1 MRRITSPDIMWQYI
15 ITPRKENAT
24 AVTEIAGNLSQVAL
38 RTAVSKSFHVA
49 INDRRVVDG
58 VGICLQH
65 AEVREL
71 YTRLAKHQANQQLLE
86 EHFALAMQQDGF
98 GGLAPGPGGLVPVP
112 STPNV
117 VVAFWDNMGSDAEL
131 RVPENFVQGLSTQ
144 LSRILMFLFHIDHR
158 SKCQNDNMTKIQ
170 RAQITIAQNVRM
182 SNVKTSKCQNVMSKG
197 QMPKCQNVN
206 M

>member
-1 MRRITSPDIMWQYI
+1 MCAAYPNLITLPPLFGHGGLAPLRLACTWEFRDERYNFLHEADYFPDIMWQYI

-24 AVTEIAGNLSQVAL
+24 AVTEIAGNLSQIAL

-58 VGICLQH
+58 VGICLQR

-86 EHFALAMQQDGF
+86 EHFALAMHQDGF

-131 RVPENFVQGLSTQ
+131 RVPENFVEGL
-144 LSRILMFLFHIDHR
+144 
-158 SKCQNDNMTKIQ
+158 
-170 RAQITIAQNVRM
+170 
-182 SNVKTSKCQNVMSKG
+182 
-197 QMPKCQNVN
+197 
-206 M
+206 